1 MGVASANS
9 PAPRARRT
17 AGRGGAREPGRKGG
31 ERAGWVCS
39 CPRVR
44 PWRVGGGAPCPRMGE
59 AGPGGGSRVR
69 LEGRGSHLRA
79 AAPAGCSPRPERAG
93 CAGPQAAHTQRGRAW
108 ELAESAPGV
117 CDEESDLRATAVARA
132 RPGY

>member
-1 MGVASANS
+1 
-9 PAPRARRT
+9 
-17 AGRGGAREPGRKGG
+17 
-31 ERAGWVCS
+31 
-39 CPRVR
+39 
-44 PWRVGGGAPCPRMGE
+44 MGE

-79 AAPAGCSPRPERAG
+79 AAPAGCPPRPERAG

-132 RPGY
+132 RPGKATVSA